1 MSDSSLGTEVRKKK
15 PKVYTGIDS
24 FADLLLE
31 SDVFVDKSLFIQ
43 EFLEESGGQVK
54 LITRPRRWG
63 KSMNMDM
70 LKRFLS
76 IEVDAQGVPL
86 PREQCLHHKLFA
98 GGEAIIGPTAS
109 SVKQLAPLKLTQ
121 QHPDLISGYQGQ
133 YPVIS
138 IGLKD
143 VFGSSYEEILAD
155 IRTQVINLYAE
166 YGFLDPYI
174 QAEEPTLRKVE
185 KRQLDRYF
193 SGETTPDDLK
203 SGLYFLSKLLCK
215 HFGKRVYVLI
225 DEYDTPINNAFIELK
240 DSPEELRKVLRLFQG
255 LFGTTFKSNPYL
267 EKGLVTGILRV
278 AKANLFSSL
287 NNVREYTLFDKH
299 FATSYGFTQEEVDEL
314 FSQVPTSTTVEEVKY
329 WYNGYK
335 FGDQVLYNPWS
346 IMCCL
351 ETEGVL
357 DTYWIDSGGT
367 QLVDEALLSDD
378 IQKQL
383 QQLIAKEQID
393 SFITK
398 QISFEDVQS
407 SVGLYSL
414 LLFAGYLNLDAV
426 KPGDNS
432 DIKECKLSIPNHEVR
447 CIYKH
452 RLLEWVRRKLQIN
465 SWVYNSLIDMLATG
479 QVAAFGER
487 LQALLHQ
494 STSFHQTGP
503 VRSEV
508 FYNGFMSCLWGSLKL
523 HYTLEN
529 ERDSG
534 LGRAD
539 AMLIPDV
546 GHSDQALI
554 MEYKVGQD
562 PASLEKLAEAGLA
575 QIINRRYST
584 ALQVQTHVKRALQ
597 VCLAFCGKEMALQY
611 NQVDL

>member
-1 MSDSSLGTEVRKKK
+1 MADLSLGTEVRKKK

-63 KSMNMDM
+63 KCMNMDM

-76 IEVDAQGVPL
+76 IEMDAQGVPL

-98 GGEAIIGPTAS
+98 GGEVIIRPMID
-109 SVKQLAPLKLTQ
+109 SVKQLAPLKLAQ
-121 QHPDLISGYQGQ
+121 QHPHLINGYQGQ

-143 VFGSSYEEILAD
+143 VLGSSYEEILAG

-174 QAEEPTLRKVE
+174 QAEEPTLRKAE
-185 KRQLDRYF
+185 KQQLDRYF

-203 SGLYFLSKLLCK
+203 SSLYFLSKILCK
-215 HFGKRVYVLI
+215 HFGKRVYILI

-240 DSPEELRKVLRLFQG
+240 DSPEELRKVLKLFQG

-299 FATSYGFTQEEVDEL
+299 FATSYGFTQEEVNQL
-314 FSQVPTSTTVEEVKY
+314 FSQVSTSTTLEEVKY

-367 QLVDEALLSDD
+367 QLVDEAPLADD

-383 QQLIAKEQID
+383 QQLIAREQID

-398 QISFEDVQS
+398 RISFEDVAS
-407 SVGLYSL
+407 SIDLHSL
-414 LLFAGYLNLDAV
+414 LLFAGYLNADSIT
-426 KPGDNS
+426 PGDN
-432 DIKECKLSIPNHEVR
+432 DDTKKCKLSIPNHEVR
-447 CIYKH
+447 CIYER
-452 RLLEWVRRKLQIN
+452 RLLKGI
-465 SWVYNSLIDMLATG
+465 A
-479 QVAAFGER
+479 
-487 LQALLHQ
+487 
-494 STSFHQTGP
+494 
-503 VRSEV
+503 
-508 FYNGFMSCLWGSLKL
+508 
-523 HYTLEN
+523 
-529 ERDSG
+529 
-534 LGRAD
+534 
-539 AMLIPDV
+539 
-546 GHSDQALI
+546 
-554 MEYKVGQD
+554 
-562 PASLEKLAEAGLA
+562 
-575 QIINRRYST
+575 
-584 ALQVQTHVKRALQ
+584 
-597 VCLAFCGKEMALQY
+597 
-611 NQVDL
+611 